1 MKIIYLTSQ
10 EYLNKLIQLINFLA
24 AIPMLAFILLFIKIE
39 NNAYNPEILGNSGL
53 FFLRFLTFILVAGIL
68 GIAIFQ
74 FRSNLK
80 IIREMGD
87 LRSKLDNFYIAV
99 RNRSWWF
106 EIATIIAL
114 GGMAISGEGIY
125 ALFYSMTLVAFS
137 IFYPTILKIAN
148 SLRLEGSDREI
159 MLKQKDIPW

>member
-1 MKIIYLTSQ
+1 MKIVYQNSQ
-10 EYLNKLIQLINFLA
+10 EYLNKLIQTVNFLA
-24 AIPMLAFILLFIKIE
+24 AIPMIAFVILFIKIE
-39 NNAYNPEILGNSGL
+39 NNEYNPDILRESGL
-53 FFLRFLTFILVAGIL
+53 FFFRFLTFILVSGII

-80 IIREMGD
+80 IIRDMGD
-87 LRSKLDNFYIAV
+87 LRSKLDNYHLAV

-106 EIATIIAL
+106 EAATILAL
-114 GGMAISGEGIY
+114 AGMAISGEGIH
-125 ALFYSMTLVAFS
+125 ALFYSMALVAFS

-148 SLRLEGSDREI
+148 NLRLEGSDREI